1 MIENN
6 ISKSVELGYLRV
18 VAPFLIWQSSIRA
31 CVSTKSPM
39 ELGSRSRIVACK
51 RKLLLVK
58 YIYIKKWM

>member
-18 VAPFLIWQSSIRA
+18 VTPFLIWRSSI
-31 CVSTKSPM
+31 PM